1 MIKRHLATRIFLAIL
16 CTTSLGHWARA
27 VDQLTLDNVNVNP
40 GATVSMNVI
49 WSSTEAIDYL
59 TTMFIITP
67 VASAPAGEVSF
78 SNTAINATTGTPA
91 MPPLTN
97 ANYVFKGFSDDY
109 NNFYPNNPASVSTTN
124 WAYDTYNFAD
134 SADPSFDIPQS
145 GIQLWTVLQ
154 FDASALASGTYQ
166 ITLGSSQYTNSANP
180 SGLTPTMTG
189 GLITIN
195 QVPEPGTWVLAA
207 MAASV
212 IACAT
217 RRRKR

>member
-1 MIKRHLATRIFLAIL
+1 MIKRHLATRICLAVL

-40 GATVSMNVI
+40 GATVSMTVI

-67 VASAPAGEVSF
+67 VASAPAGEVF
-78 SNTAINATTGTPA
+78 FANTAINATTGTPA
-91 MPPLTN
+91 VPPLSN
-97 ANYVFKGFSDDY
+97 GNYVFSGDSDDLISLSGS
-109 NNFYPNNPASVSTTN
+109 NPASVSTTN
-124 WAYDTYNFAD
+124 TPYDTYIFAD
-134 SADPSFDIPQS
+134 STYSATDYAQS
-145 GIQLWTVLQ
+145 GLRLWTMLQ
-154 FDASALASGTYQ
+154 IDASALASGTYQ
-166 ITLGSSQYTNSANP
+166 ITLGSSQYTNAANP

-195 QVPEPGTWVLAA
+195 QVPEPGTWALAA
-207 MAASV
+207 LAAGA
-212 IACAT
+212 IACTT